1 MKKYIYGLFDIANS
15 PFQALIISLIF
26 SPYFANQIVGDA
38 QVGSAYWQWTVGL
51 CAIVVSIV
59 GVKLGS
65 LSDQMKGGRRNF
77 FYITTL
83 LCIFSTFFLWS
94 CTPGT
99 ENIFKCLAIF
109 FIANFFY
116 ELCQMFYNSYLF
128 DFSEKNN
135 RGFVSGLSFALGF
148 IAVIP
153 LLLLLMNLFI
163 LPEKTFLNLDKSEFE
178 HIRVVPVAVAIWFLI
193 FSIPIFAFIQFTEPR
208 VVTKKE
214 DVQPLLSLVYHE
226 KKITNLGNFLIS
238 RLFYSDAIIAIQ
250 ISFAIFI
257 IKVLGLTVNEIFQ
270 LVLITSVIQSVGSFI
285 GGILNDKIGSK
296 LLIQYSLYIVLFTI
310 IGLVSFQ
317 ERTIFIIIFQIG
329 AFFFGILQSASRV
342 FMTSFVSQSNLG
354 QGFGLFTLASRS
366 TAILGPIM
374 IGTITYFT
382 SVETGFLSITVLLII
397 GFVMLK
403 KVDVPRS
410 Y

>member
-15 PFQALIISLIF
+15 PFQVLIISLIF
-26 SPYFANQIVGDA
+26 SPYFANQIVGDP
-38 QVGSAYWQWTVGL
+38 QIGSAYWQWTVGL

-59 GVKLGS
+59 GIKLGS
-65 LSDQMKGGRRNF
+65 FSDQIKGGRRNF
-77 FYITTL
+77 FYISTL

-94 CTPGT
+94 CAPGT

-135 RGFVSGLSFALGF
+135 RGFVSGLGFALGF
-148 IAVIP
+148 IAIIP
-153 LLLLLMNLFI
+153 LLLLLINLFI
-163 LPEKTFLNLDKSEFE
+163 LPEQTFLNLDKSQFE
-178 HIRVVPVAVAIWFLI
+178 HVRVVPVVVAIWFLI

-208 VVTKKE
+208 PVTKKE

-226 KKITNLGNFLIS
+226 KKITNLGNFLIA
-238 RLFYSDAIIAIQ
+238 RLFYADAIIAIQ
-250 ISFAIFI
+250 ISFAIFTV
-257 IKVLGLTVNEIFQ
+257 KVLGLTVKEIFQ
-270 LVLITSVIQSVGSFI
+270 LVIITSVIQALGSFI
-285 GGILNDKIGSK
+285 GGLLNDKIGSK
-296 LLIQYSLYIVLFTI
+296 LLIQYSLYVVLFAI

-374 IGTITYFT
+374 VGTITYFT
-382 SVETGFLSITVLLII
+382 SLDVGFLSIVVLVLAGII
-397 GFVMLK
+397 MLRR
-403 KVDVPRS
+403 VDVPKS